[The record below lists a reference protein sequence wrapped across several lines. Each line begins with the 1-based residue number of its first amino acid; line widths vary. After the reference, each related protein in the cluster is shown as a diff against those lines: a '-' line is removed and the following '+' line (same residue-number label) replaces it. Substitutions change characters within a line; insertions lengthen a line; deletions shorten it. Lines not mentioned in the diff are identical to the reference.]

1 MKPTFGMEG
10 TKDCGMVIEDPREEK
25 KRPKLAKYLAASLVG
40 LVTVAGIVV
49 LSVYIGT
56 RISKGAYE
64 GALRKYSDGDG
75 RQVEEMIT
83 QKQDEVLVDVPN
95 SVHMVYDYKHG
106 LVFRRYTDMNT
117 KKRGPCYAAYIGE
130 MDPKP
135 DTQFAEEGQMPA
147 PTGEPEIKQ
156 QWRFTDNKV
165 PSNLASSTTFRTCAR
180 IQISS
185 GWKRR
190 RTLDWRREKTTSL
203 FTSGLCTTM
212 PSTMA
217 SPADW
222 KHDITTSSTSTVNF
236 NSSIMNFGSLH
247 TSKYVPA

>member
-165 PSNLASSTTFRTCAR
+165 PSNLASSTNVQNMCQDTDIF
-180 IQISS
+180 
-185 GWKRR
+185 WM
-190 RTLDWRREKTTSL
+190 EKTADTGLEKREDYVLVYIGSVYYDAIYNGVAGRL
-203 FTSGLCTTM
+203 EARYYDVFNVNGEFQFVYYELWFT
-212 PSTMA
+212 A
-217 SPADW
+217 
-222 KHDITTSSTSTVNF
+222 
-236 NSSIMNFGSLH
+236 
-247 TSKYVPA
+247 Y

>member
-10 TKDCGMVIEDPREEK
+10 TKNCAMVIEDPREEK

-49 LSVYIGT
+49 LSVYLGT

-64 GALRKYSDGDG
+64 
-75 RQVEEMIT
+75 VEEMIT
-83 QKQDEVLVDVPN
+83 QTQDEVLVDVPN

-106 LVFRRYTDMNT
+106 LVFRRYTDTNT

-165 PSNLASSTTFRTCAR
+165 PSNLASSPNVQNMCQDTDIF
-180 IQISS
+180 
-185 GWKRR
+185 WM
-190 RTLDWRREKTTSL
+190 EKTADT
-203 FTSGLCTTM
+203 GLEKRE
-212 PSTMA
+212 
-217 SPADW
+217 DY
-222 KHDITTSSTSTVNF
+222 VLVY
-236 NSSIMNFGSLH
+236 FGSVYYDAIYNGVAGRLEARYYYAFNVNGEFQFVYYELWF
-247 TSKYVPA
+247 TAY